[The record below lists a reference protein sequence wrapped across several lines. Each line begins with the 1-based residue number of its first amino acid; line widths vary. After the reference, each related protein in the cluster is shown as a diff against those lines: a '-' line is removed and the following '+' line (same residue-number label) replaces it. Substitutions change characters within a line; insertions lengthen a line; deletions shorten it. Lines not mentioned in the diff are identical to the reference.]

1 MAQRTNFMK
10 KLLISGIS
18 GFLGWHI
25 SQMEQE
31 DWDITGLY
39 HQHKSNLP
47 KLKTQAL
54 DLCDEA
60 ATMRLLKKLKPDA
73 ILHMAALSN
82 PNFCEEN
89 PGLSQEVNVE
99 STVRLSE
106 YAQHEKIPFL
116 FTSTDLVFDGTKGDY
131 KEDDQP
137 SPINRYG
144 LHKAVAENKVLENYP
159 GASVVRLPLMYGITD
174 VLNNF
179 MANWLEKWKNGTTV
193 PAFSDEYRSPISGI
207 DAARGLFFLLK
218 KEVCGIWHLAGAE
231 RISRYE
237 MAIQI
242 AETFNY
248 DINLTEESLQTD
260 VQMPAARPADV
271 SLNIE
276 KIQSIGFDPK
286 PLSDQLELIKTQL
299 NS

>member
-1 MAQRTNFMK
+1 MK
-10 KLLISGIS
+10 KLLITGIS

-25 SQMEQE
+25 GQIEQE

-39 HQHKSNLP
+39 HQHKPNLP

-60 ATMRLLKKLKPDA
+60 ATQRLLKRLKPDA
-73 ILHMAALSN
+73 ILHLAALSN

-89 PGLSQEVNVE
+89 PSLSQELNVE
-99 STVRLSE
+99 STVLLAE
-106 YAQHEKIPFL
+106 YAATQKIPFL
-116 FTSTDLVFDGTKGDY
+116 FTSTDLVFDGTKGNY
-131 KEDDQP
+131 SEEDQP

-144 LHKAVAENKVLENYP
+144 LHKAVAENKVQESYP
-159 GASVVRLPLMYGITD
+159 NATIIRLPLMYGLTES
-174 VLNNF
+174 LNNF
-179 MANWLEKWKNGTTV
+179 MANWLEKWKAGETI
-193 PAFSDEYRSPISGI
+193 PAFSDEFRSPISGM

-218 KEVCGIWHLAGAE
+218 KEVSGIWHLAGAE
-231 RISRYE
+231 RFSRYT
-237 MAIQI
+237 MAMRMADSFDFDLKLI
-242 AETFNY
+242 T
-248 DINLTEESLQTD
+248 ESLQSD
-260 VQMPAARPADV
+260 VQMAAARPADV

-286 PLSDQLELIKTQL
+286 PLSDQLEQIKARL